1 MVMKLQMVMV
11 MRMVLHLKNS
21 QGVMRVSLA
30 PLGAFSMMS
39 RSGGLKERAVAG
51 RPSVTRLTHSSWTG
65 MRASGRPRAAARKMQ
80 TTSPMLEEIRYLGRR
95 GRGEEM
101 GRREDKR
108 RRGVD

>member
-1 MVMKLQMVMV
+1 MIVMKLQIVMV

-95 GRGEEM
+95 EEERRWGEEEERS
-101 GRREDKR
+101 G
-108 RRGVD
+108 